1 MTEYVGDKSA
11 RCFLRPALP
20 EDEPFLFQLFAE
32 SQQHLA
38 AFQSNAE
45 LYNSLIEFQ
54 FRGRKHSYLKE
65 FPRAVDAILCLEDEA
80 RGTLPIGRIL
90 VDCAPECWRIVDIAV
105 LAAHRR
111 NGFGSWAIQLCQR
124 QSDAAGARL
133 TLAVRPENT
142 ARRLYERLG
151 FRVTEQNALTV
162 EMELAGSNEAHSS
175 RRDMLTSAQ

>member
-1 MTEYVGDKSA
+1 
-11 RCFLRPALP
+11 LP

-151 FRVTEQNALTV
+151 FRVIEESPLSL
-162 EMELAGSNEAHSS
+162 EMEFSAIGALHYSRTKPESLLAA
-175 RRDMLTSAQ
+175 R